1 MVRTTLSSNPT
12 GKWIKSNQ
20 DPRTST
26 PKINK
31 TMKIKVTALSNST
44 PKEWILLPTI
54 VITSQRPFYIILSW
68 LRWYIEFDF
77 FQTHKSKIMNNIS
90 KELFDKF
97 LKLQRSGIMNMT
109 DIERGAKLIKCT
121 EDQYETI
128 IWNYTDL
135 KNKFYPKSR

>member
-1 MVRTTLSSNPT
+1 
-12 GKWIKSNQ
+12 
-20 DPRTST
+20 
-26 PKINK
+26 
-31 TMKIKVTALSNST
+31 
-44 PKEWILLPTI
+44 
-54 VITSQRPFYIILSW
+54 
-68 LRWYIEFDF
+68 
-77 FQTHKSKIMNNIS
+77 MNNIS

-109 DIERGAKLIKCT
+109 DIERGAKLINCT

>member
-1 MVRTTLSSNPT
+1 
-12 GKWIKSNQ
+12 
-20 DPRTST
+20 
-26 PKINK
+26 
-31 TMKIKVTALSNST
+31 
-44 PKEWILLPTI
+44 
-54 VITSQRPFYIILSW
+54 
-68 LRWYIEFDF
+68 
-77 FQTHKSKIMNNIS
+77 MNNIS

-109 DIERGAKLIKCT
+109 DIERGAKLISCT

>member
-1 MVRTTLSSNPT
+1 
-12 GKWIKSNQ
+12 
-20 DPRTST
+20 
-26 PKINK
+26 
-31 TMKIKVTALSNST
+31 
-44 PKEWILLPTI
+44 
-54 VITSQRPFYIILSW
+54 
-68 LRWYIEFDF
+68 
-77 FQTHKSKIMNNIS
+77 MNNIS

-121 EDQYETI
+121 DQYETI

>member
-1 MVRTTLSSNPT
+1 
-12 GKWIKSNQ
+12 
-20 DPRTST
+20 
-26 PKINK
+26 
-31 TMKIKVTALSNST
+31 
-44 PKEWILLPTI
+44 
-54 VITSQRPFYIILSW
+54 
-68 LRWYIEFDF
+68 
-77 FQTHKSKIMNNIS
+77 MNNIS

-135 KNKFYPKSR
+135 KNKFYPKQRKIK